1 MALHLPFDS
10 SRDVSSGLA
19 LLFVVILSAVVG
31 WMTVSA
37 SAGIIRY
44 AQDLPKTSLDKPSL
58 PIGTRSGR

>member
-37 SAGIIRY
+37 SAGIIQY